1 MQSNRILVKV
11 YAETSAPLEHF
22 IPALHRWIRE
32 QVLDELMIDVADYG
46 HVKDGPG
53 VLLVGHAS
61 DYCWEQSEGR
71 PGVSYT
77 RKRDAPP
84 PAERLADALRRAL
97 NAARL
102 LEREPGL
109 EGLRFKTDELLVQA
123 LDRLHAP
130 ADAAGFAELKA
141 ELEPLVARLFPGA
154 SVGIEREGEARDP
167 LSARIR
173 AGAGAGSV
181 DELFSRLG

>member
-1 MQSNRILVKV
+1 MESNRLSVKV

-32 QVLDELMIDVADYG
+32 SVLDELVIDVADYG
-46 HVKDGPG
+46 HVQEGPG

-61 DYCWEQSEGR
+61 DYCWDQSEGR
-71 PGVSYT
+71 LGVTYT

-84 PAERLADALRRAL
+84 PAERLADAVRRAL

-102 LEREPGL
+102 LERERGL
-109 EGLRFKTDELLVQA
+109 EGLRFKTDELLVRA

-130 ADAAGFAELKA
+130 ADAAGFAALKA
-141 ELEPLVARLFPGA
+141 ELEPLATRLYPGA
-154 SVGIEREGEARDP
+154 NVSIEREGEARDP

-173 AGAGAGSV
+173 ASASAGSV
-181 DELFSRLG
+181 DELFSRIG

>member
-22 IPALHRWIRE
+22 IPAFHRWIRE
-32 QVLDELMIDVADYG
+32 RVLDELVIDVADYG
-46 HVKDGPG
+46 HVQDGPS

-61 DYCWEQSEGR
+61 DYCWDQGEGR
-71 PGVSYT
+71 FGVTYT
-77 RKRDAPP
+77 RKRDAPD
-84 PAERLADALRRAL
+84 PAERLADAVRRAL

-109 EGLRFKTDELLVQA
+109 EGLRFKTDELLVRA

-130 ADAAGFAELKA
+130 PDAAGFADLKG
-141 ELEPLVARLFPGA
+141 ELEALAGRLFPGA
-154 SVGIEREGEARDP
+154 SVGIEREGEPRDP

-173 AGAGAGSV
+173 ASTSSVRV
-181 DELFSRLG
+181 DELFSRIS